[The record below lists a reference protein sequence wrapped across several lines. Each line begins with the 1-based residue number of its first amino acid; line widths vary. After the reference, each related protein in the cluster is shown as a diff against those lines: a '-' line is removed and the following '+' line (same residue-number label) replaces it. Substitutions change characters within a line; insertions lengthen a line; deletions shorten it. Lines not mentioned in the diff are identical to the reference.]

1 MPWHLWL
8 TDLIGM
14 NRLCTGICVPL
25 LVLVL
30 ACLPSL
36 ARAQCG
42 LVAHTVVETTVHSG
56 VPTLSTR
63 AGWRLGDVIASLPA
77 GSEIHVCQ
85 TRKVGQFGIGTR
97 TWLRVQF
104 DGGISGWAYLGA
116 TDMSAPRTAFV
127 GFPLISQAMAG
138 DGTAL
143 SNSALSNS
151 ADGLPWHGGGWI
163 LLLSVAFVVLGIAT
177 RQAFDGKATLPR
189 RRLRLRI
196 EACKRALMVG
206 PLAMVIVL
214 LIGDFTLNGETA
226 TLVCLLIAFQSGFFW
241 QVLLAGRPSPHPL
254 SRMRERGLTIFR
266 PSRRSAVHPRHP
278 PSRYRR

>member
-1 MPWHLWL
+1 MGE
-8 TDLIGM
+8 IGM
-14 NRLCTGICVPL
+14 NRVGTGICTRL

-30 ACLPSL
+30 VVAGLPSL

-42 LVAHTVVETTVHSG
+42 LVAHAVVETTVHSG

-63 AGWRLGDVIASLPA
+63 AGWRPSDVIATLPA
-77 GSEIHVCQ
+77 GSEVHVCQ

-116 TDMSAPRTAFV
+116 TDMSAPRTAFG
-127 GFPLISQAMAG
+127 GFALISQAMAG
-138 DGTAL
+138 DGPA
-143 SNSALSNS
+143 ASNS

-163 LLLSVAFVVLGIAT
+163 LMLSAAFVVLGIAT
-177 RQAFDGKATLPR
+177 RQAFEGKR
-189 RRLRLRI
+189 HRLHV
-196 EACKRALMVG
+196 EACKRALVIG
-206 PLAMVIVL
+206 PLAMVVVL

-226 TLVCLLIAFQSGFFW
+226 TLVCLLIAFQSGYFW
-241 QVLLAGRPSPHPL
+241 QAMLARRPSPLPL
-254 SRMRERGLTIFR
+254 SRMRERGSTIFR

-278 PSRYRR
+278 PSRYRH

>member
-1 MPWHLWL
+1 MPWHLRL
-8 TDLIGM
+8 TGVIGM
-14 NRLCTGICVPL
+14 NRLCTGICAPL

-30 ACLPSL
+30 ACLPAL

-104 DGGISGWAYLGA
+104 DGGISGWAYLGS
-116 TDMSAPRTAFV
+116 TDMSAPRTAFADF
-127 GFPLISQAMAG
+127 GLISQAIAA
-138 DGTAL
+138 DGPAI
-143 SNSALSNS
+143 SNS

-163 LLLSVAFVVLGIAT
+163 LMLSAIFVVLGIAT
-177 RQAFDGKATLPR
+177 REAFDGKR
-189 RRLRLRI
+189 QRVRMQ
-196 EACKRALMVG
+196 ACKQALMVG
-206 PLAMVIVL
+206 PLAMVVVL

-241 QVLLAGRPSPHPL
+241 QVLLERRPSPLPL
-254 SRMRERGLTIFR
+254 SRMRERGSTIFR

>member
-1 MPWHLWL
+1 
-8 TDLIGM
+8 M
-14 NRLCTGICVPL
+14 NRHGTGICARL

-30 ACLPSL
+30 VLAGLPSM

-42 LVAHTVVETTVHSG
+42 LVAHTVVETPIHSG

-63 AGWRLGDVIASLPA
+63 AGWRLGEVIASLPV

-116 TDMSAPRTAFV
+116 TDMSPPRTAF
-127 GFPLISQAMAG
+127 GFSLISQAMAA
-138 DGTAL
+138 DPAM
-143 SNSALSNS
+143 SNR

-163 LLLSVAFVVLGIAT
+163 LMLSAAFVVLGIAT
-177 RQAFDGKATLPR
+177 RQAFEGKR
-189 RRLRLRI
+189 HRLHV
-196 EACKRALMVG
+196 ESCKRALTVG
-206 PLAMVIVL
+206 PLAIVIVL
-214 LIGDFTLNGETA
+214 LIGDFTLNSEMA

-241 QVLLAGRPSPHPL
+241 QVLLGRSPSPQPL
-254 SRMRERGLTIFR
+254 SRVRERGAAIFR

-278 PSRYRR
+278 PSRYRH

>member
-1 MPWHLWL
+1 
-8 TDLIGM
+8 M
-14 NRLCTGICVPL
+14 NRLCTGICAPL

-116 TDMSAPRTAFV
+116 TDMSAPRTAFG
-127 GFPLISQAMAG
+127 GFALIPQAMAG
-138 DGTAL
+138 GK
-143 SNSALSNS
+143 SAESNS

-163 LLLSVAFVVLGIAT
+163 LMLSAAFVVLGIAT
-177 RQAFDGKATLPR
+177 RQVFDRNTGLPPR
-189 RRLRLRI
+189 QRLRI
-196 EACKRALMVG
+196 EACKRALTVG
-206 PLAMVIVL
+206 PLAMVVVL

-241 QVLLAGRPSPHPL
+241 QVLLGRRPSPLPL
-254 SRMRERGLTIFR
+254 SRMRERGSTIFR
-266 PSRRSAVHPRHP
+266 PSKRSAVHPRHP
-278 PSRYRR
+278 PSRYRH